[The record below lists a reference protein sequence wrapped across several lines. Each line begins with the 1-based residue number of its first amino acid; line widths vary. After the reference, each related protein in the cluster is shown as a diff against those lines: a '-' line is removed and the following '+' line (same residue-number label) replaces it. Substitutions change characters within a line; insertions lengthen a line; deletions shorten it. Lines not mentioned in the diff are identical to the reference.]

1 MADDPVERYLLSSY
15 PREIGLRDGS
25 SVTLR
30 WLIPQDR
37 AEVGEFFE
45 RVPEEDRAFL
55 KEDLIN
61 RYEVEVWLDQ
71 IDTDHETVIVAVAGR
86 RIVGTAVLERQRHG
100 WSRHVGEIRIV
111 ADPSYRRRGLGQALA
126 DAIIDLAEHMGIEK
140 VLAEMVSDRPEP
152 IRVFKR
158 LGFKTEAT
166 FNDQVKDR
174 HGNTH
179 DLLVMA
185 RYMPSSVTNPSRQQS
200 QRSGG

>member
-1 MADDPVERYLLSSY
+1 MADDPISGYLLSAY
-15 PREIGLRDGS
+15 PKNISLRDGTE
-25 SVTLR
+25 VLLR
-30 WLIPQDR
+30 SLIPQDR
-37 AEVGEFFE
+37 ADVGEFFE

-55 KEDLIN
+55 KEDLLN

-71 IDTDHETVIVAVAGR
+71 IDLDRETVIVALADR
-86 RIVGTAVLERQRHG
+86 RIVGTAVLQRQRHG

-111 ADPSYRRRGLGQALA
+111 AEPSFRRRGLGHALA
-126 DAIIDLAEHMGIEK
+126 EAIIDLAQHSGLEK
-140 VLAEMVSDRPEP
+140 LLAEMVSDRAEP

-185 RYMPSSVTNPSRQQS
+185 HYMRTAQDGVQL
-200 QRSGG
+200 G